1 MCFLSTFSIFWLS
14 IFFTATIFTYQP
26 IRQDPSRRH
35 LLLLYCCF
43 IFLPASLSWTSKCR
57 KIFILLLKLSSHK
70 IMFIERGVGGREEGL
85 RTPCPSRRV
94 RRRGRPRPGGICRSW
109 RCQPCSGPWAGWAES
124 GSVSPDRPSQN
135 PENNQIYDLSLS
147 LSPQQR
153 SDLIKLFKALQ
164 SRVQP

>member
-1 MCFLSTFSIFWLS
+1 MCVLSSFSIFWLS
-14 IFFTATIFTYQP
+14 IFFTATIFTYQLA
-26 IRQDPSRRH
+26 RQDPSRRH
-35 LLLLYCCF
+35 LLYSC
-43 IFLPASLSWTSKCR
+43 ITYIPLSWSRSWSCISKCR

-147 LSPQQR
+147 LSLSAAEIW
-153 SDLIKLFKALQ
+153 SDK
-164 SRVQP
+164 VV